1 MQIRRLIIQPTL
13 FIHHHNHS
21 INNNCILYGTRRLY
35 IHTST
40 TLNMG
45 GRYGRGGRGNGGR
58 GRNGG
63 RSGGGRGGGY
73 DWKKH
78 IRPSTDPAVQVSPR

>member
-1 MQIRRLIIQPTL
+1 
-13 FIHHHNHS
+13 
-21 INNNCILYGTRRLY
+21 
-35 IHTST
+35 
-40 TLNMG
+40 MG

-63 RSGGGRGGGY
+63 RSGNGRGGGGY

-78 IRPSTDPAVQVSPR
+78 IRPSSDPIVQVCPR